1 MFERFTD
8 AARRAVVLAQEAT
21 RELRHDHIGTEHFLL
36 GLLARPDTVAAHA
49 LAALG
54 VSADSVRRAVIDRV
68 GAGTEQMSGHIPFT
82 PSGKGTLEHSLRE
95 ALALNHPYIGTEH
108 LLLGLLD
115 EPDGLGAR
123 ILAEQVGDLSRV
135 RAAVLDV
142 LRGGPPDEHGPA
154 EEGRR
159 DMTIR
164 VADDRLTLEV
174 TDQALVELA
183 QAAVAALGDQL
194 DEPGAIPG
202 GLPAAFSLVTVWQ
215 ALRDSLDDIRRRAA
229 PPPPDA

>member
-21 RELRHDHIGTEHFLL
+21 RELQHDHIGTEHFLL
-36 GLLARPDTVAAHA
+36 ALLARPDTVAAHA

-54 VSADSVRRAVIDRV
+54 VSEDSVRRAVIDRV
-68 GAGTEQMSGHIPFT
+68 GAGTEQTSGHIPFT
-82 PSGKGTLEHSLRE
+82 PRGKGTLEHSLRE
-95 ALALNHPYIGTEH
+95 ALALDHPYIGTEH

-115 EPDGLGAR
+115 EPDGLGAQ

-142 LRGGPPDEHGPA
+142 LQGAPPSEHGPA

-159 DMTIR
+159 GMTIR

-174 TDQALVELA
+174 TDPALVELA
-183 QAAVAALGDQL
+183 QAAVTALGDQL
-194 DEPGAIPG
+194 DEPGVIPG
-202 GLPAAFSLVTVWQ
+202 ELPAALSLVTVWQ
-215 ALRDSLDDIRRRAA
+215 ALRDSLSDIRRRAES
-229 PPPPDA
+229 PPDT